1 VIYAD
6 SRVQKAPNK
15 MPDQSQTSKDE
26 RPNNSPSEK
35 TQPTN
40 AETKAPGKTAA
51 AGKANGND
59 PAPYDWVTRRS
70 ACTLPKIFA
79 TLRAEVEKDVA
90 TRNSLRLNSAP
101 YEFSMTDDI
110 NAFTVLLKANE
121 LQRSVIFTLA
131 DHAIVVCGGHPNDQ
145 ATQMFEVTLAFDDAG
160 KCRLHV
166 DAQER
171 EFWQVRRM
179 ALEELMFRGL

>member
-1 VIYAD
+1 M
-6 SRVQKAPNK
+6 S
-15 MPDQSQTSKDE
+15 DQSQTAKDE
-26 RPNNSPSEK
+26 RPNNPPSEK
-35 TQPTN
+35 TQPTTSAAPN
-40 AETKAPGKTAA
+40 TPGKNGGS
-51 AGKANGND
+51 GKAHGND
-59 PAPYDWVTRRS
+59 PAPYDWVTQRS

-90 TRNSLRLNSAP
+90 TRNSLRPNIAP

-110 NAFTVLLKANE
+110 NTFTVLLKANE

-131 DHAIVVCGGHPNDQ
+131 DHAIVVRTGQSNDQ

>member
-1 VIYAD
+1 M
-6 SRVQKAPNK
+6 PN
-15 MPDQSQTSKDE
+15 QSQTSKDE
-26 RPNNSPSEK
+26 RPNNSPTEK
-35 TQPTN
+35 TQPTTN
-40 AETKAPGKTAA
+40 AETKAPGKNTGP
-51 AGKANGND
+51 GKANGKPNGND
-59 PAPYDWVTRRS
+59 PAPYDWVTQRS

-90 TRNSLRLNSAP
+90 TRNSLRPNIAP

-110 NAFTVLLKANE
+110 NTFTVLLKANE
-121 LQRSVIFTLA
+121 LQRSVVFTLA
-131 DHAIVVCGGHPNDQ
+131 DHAIVVRDGHSSDQANGQANDQ

-160 KCRLHV
+160 KCRLKV

>member
-1 VIYAD
+1 
-6 SRVQKAPNK
+6 
-15 MPDQSQTSKDE
+15 MPDEKQTSRDE
-26 RPNNSPSEK
+26 RSNDS
-35 TQPTN
+35 TT
-40 AETKAPGKTAA
+40 GKTRSTTNGEPNAPA
-51 AGKANGND
+51 KNADPGKANGSD
-59 PAPYDWVTRRS
+59 PVPYDWVTQRS

-90 TRNSLRLNSAP
+90 TRNSLRPNISP

-110 NAFTVLLKANE
+110 NAFTVLLKTND
-121 LQRSVIFTLA
+121 LRRSVVFSLA
-131 DHAIVVCGGHPNDQ
+131 EHAIVVRAGQSNDQ
-145 ATQMFEVTLAFDDAG
+145 STQLFEVTLAFDDAG

-179 ALEELMFRGL
+179 ALEDLMFRGL